1 MPRSYGKSSGTGIK
15 PSPNRSD
22 ARRPRS
28 IRFADS
34 EWNLIE
40 QAALRHGIPAG
51 ELVRAGALA
60 LAEDRLGE
68 SPPATLTSG
77 HLELIEVIYRYVYI
91 IATLNRQQLLDA
103 GRENEVEA
111 LVDAARKTMNE
122 TMRQGPE
129 RTAAMQD

>member
-1 MPRSYGKSSGTGIK
+1 MLRSDRKSSGTGNK
-15 PSPNRSD
+15 RSRNRSD

-77 HLELIEVIYRYVYI
+77 HLALIEATYRSVYMMS
-91 IATLNRQQLLDA
+91 TLKREELLDT
-103 GRENEVEA
+103 GHRDDVQA
-111 LVDAARKTMNE
+111 LVDAARKTMTQ
-122 TMRQGPE
+122 TMDEGP
-129 RTAAMQD
+129 A

>member
-1 MPRSYGKSSGTGIK
+1 MSPSERINPGTGNK
-15 PSPNRSD
+15 TSKNRND

-40 QAALRHGIPAG
+40 QAALRHGIAAG
-51 ELVRAGALA
+51 ELVRTGALA

-77 HLELIEVIYRYVYI
+77 HLALIEATYRASFVSSI
-91 IATLNRQQLLDA
+91 IDKERLLENRPEKDV
-103 GRENEVEA
+103 NK
-111 LVDAARKTMNE
+111 LVDAARVAMEE
-122 TMRQGPE
+122 TMKEGP
-129 RTAAMQD
+129 A

>member
-1 MPRSYGKSSGTGIK
+1 MLRSDRKSSGTGNK
-15 PSPNRSD
+15 PSRNRSD

-77 HLELIEVIYRYVYI
+77 HLALIEATYRSVYMMS
-91 IATLNRQQLLDA
+91 TLKREELLDT
-103 GRENEVEA
+103 GHRDDVQA
-111 LVDAARKTMNE
+111 LVDAARKTMTQ
-122 TMRQGPE
+122 TMDEGP
-129 RTAAMQD
+129 A

>member
-1 MPRSYGKSSGTGIK
+1 MPRSDRKSSGTGNK
-15 PSPNRSD
+15 PSPNPSD

-34 EWNLIE
+34 EWNLIG

-77 HLELIEVIYRYVYI
+77 HLALIEATYRSVYLI
-91 IATLNRQQLLDA
+91 STLKREELLDA
-103 GRENEVEA
+103 GQQHDVEE
-111 LVDAARKTMNE
+111 LVDAARKTMKE
-122 TMRQGPE
+122 TMNEGPG
-129 RTAAMQD
+129 

>member
-1 MPRSYGKSSGTGIK
+1 MPRSDRKSSATGNK
-15 PSPNRSD
+15 PSPNRGD

-51 ELVRAGALA
+51 ELVRAAALA

-77 HLELIEVIYRYVYI
+77 HLALIEVMYRYVYVM
-91 IATLNRQQLLDA
+91 ATLDRQQLLDA
-103 GRENEVEA
+103 GRGKELTA
-111 LVDAARKTMNE
+111 LVDAARKTMAQV
-122 TMRQGPE
+122 MDVGP
-129 RTAAMQD
+129 A

>member
-1 MPRSYGKSSGTGIK
+1 MSRNDRKSSGTRNK

-77 HLELIEVIYRYVYI
+77 HLALIEATYRSVYMMS
-91 IATLNRQQLLDA
+91 TLKREELLDA
-103 GRENEVEA
+103 GHQDDVEA
-111 LVDAARKTMNE
+111 LVDASRKTMAQTLKE
-122 TMRQGPE
+122 GP
-129 RTAAMQD
+129 A